1 MAEYLKLVG
10 TLLIDFQKVKVSQIS
25 RGQNSHA
32 DSLVT
37 LASSIDDYV
46 LRLILVEVLKQPSIE
61 QQLKVSV
68 VSTPNPSWMD
78 LIVAFI
84 TDGVLLNETKE
95 AEKIQRTSA
104 PFWLSRDKRLFDYYL
119 GVRICCAFT
128 LRRWMVT

>member
-1 MAEYLKLVG
+1 M
-10 TLLIDFQKVKVSQIS
+10 
-25 RGQNSHA
+25 
-32 DSLVT
+32 T

-68 VSTPNPSWMD
+68 VSTPSPSWMD

-95 AEKIQRTSA
+95 AAKIQRTSA
-104 PFWLSRDKRLFDYYL
+104 PFWLSRDKRLFNYYL

-128 LRRWMVT
+128 LRWWMVT